1 MQMNVVTLED
11 GSAEIRLEGRL
22 DIDGA
27 RVVDLPLATL
37 AGARP
42 NLVFDLTEVSF
53 LASIGLRTIMINA
66 KAVSKRGGRVVLF
79 GSRPEVAQVLSSTG
93 IDQIVPSVASRAEA
107 LALIG
112 AAVA

>member
-27 RVVDLPLATL
+27 RVVDLPLSTL

-42 NLVFDLTEVSF
+42 NLMFDLTAVSF
-53 LASIGLRTIMINA
+53 LASIGLRTIMMSA
-66 KAVSKRGGRVVLF
+66 KTVGRRGGRVVLF

-93 IDQIVPSVASRAEA
+93 IDQIVPSVATRAEA

-112 AAVA
+112 TPVA

>member
-27 RVVDLPLATL
+27 RVVELPLATL

-42 NLVFDLTEVSF
+42 NLIFDMTGVSF
-53 LASIGLRTIMINA
+53 LASIGIRTIMMNA
-66 KAVSKRGGRVVLF
+66 KAVNKRGGRVVLF
-79 GSRPEVAQVLSSTG
+79 GSRPEVSQVLSSTG
-93 IDQIVPSVASRAEA
+93 VDQIVPSVASRAEA

-112 AAVA
+112 TPVA